1 MCATHLES
9 TKNKR
14 KENFNGI
21 SHIGDCATDGDCR
34 YKEKTNSDL
43 KTKCD
48 TSLSGTSYSTRGP
61 DFTAS
66 TAANPYSPKTL
77 YKCGCQD
84 NYIQKSDNW
93 RQEGCG
99 EYGIPVQ
106 IFSKYIIL
114 LAYLCTFQISIF
126 YVKAGLSSIGTK
138 LSYPM
143 LK

>member
-1 MCATHLES
+1 MQLYEN

-14 KENFNGI
+14 KENFKGI

-48 TSLSGTSYSTRGP
+48 KSLPGTYSTRGP

-106 IFSKYIIL
+106 I
-114 LAYLCTFQISIF
+114 
-126 YVKAGLSSIGTK
+126 
-138 LSYPM
+138 
-143 LK
+143 